1 MVTEKYHQMIYN
13 RIHEN
18 FQKWD
23 KYDFILEKE
32 LYTFLHNLKGTAGS
46 IGLDELTI
54 IASEKLEMLNETSE
68 KNWSKNE
75 WQAYLVPII
84 EGIKFYETNILELG
98 EEIEFNATHNC
109 YEQDFILIIDDDI
122 VFISY
127 MKNVL
132 EKKGYSVMVA
142 HNGKRGMELIY
153 ELQPSI
159 VFLDI
164 MLPDTSG
171 FSILKNV
178 KKIKKERM
186 FVTVIS
192 SNNSKENRLR
202 AFEMGALD
210 FMPKPIDQDI
220 LISYVSNRLAYKK
233 ELEHAIV
240 IDELTQ
246 VYNRKFMESQL
257 QKYINQFNYNKEPLS
272 IAILDLDYF
281 KKVNDTYG
289 HLVGDEVLKGF
300 AALVKNFKREED
312 VICRYGGEEFVIL
325 MPQTSDKEAYT
336 LIERLRKSMEHNF
349 FLANG
354 VSFNVTF
361 SSGLVEATPFN
372 LHPKKMLEEAD
383 QALYAA
389 KQNGRNQ
396 TIIYD
401 SVADIVKKKVKVRII
416 VIDDVYIIRNLF
428 LKHFENFE
436 LSEEYMIEVMA
447 FSDGISFLHSNWYD
461 PNCKYIILL
470 DWMLPNMDG
479 IEVLKKIREK
489 YTSRDVLVSMLTA
502 RIGEEYV
509 MRALENGAD
518 DYIIKPFHVPEVSE
532 RILRLINRVFS

>member
-257 QKYINQFNYNKEPLS
+257 QKYINQINYNKEPLS

-461 PNCKYIILL
+461 PNCRYIILL

>member
-220 LISYVSNRLAYKK
+220 LISYVSNRLAHKK

-257 QKYINQFNYNKEPLS
+257 QKYINQINYNKEPLS

-461 PNCKYIILL
+461 PNCRYIILL

>member
-98 EEIEFNATHNC
+98 EEIEFNATYNC

-257 QKYINQFNYNKEPLS
+257 QKYINQFNYNKELLS

-300 AALVKNFKREED
+300 AALVMNFKREED